1 MAPNRKQ
8 TSKLSPSEFVNVL
21 KQIPVKQIK
30 RQRKD
35 GKIDTLLSMRVKKT
49 HPRDVPLHLVAPV
62 YTPYCPIYDVS
73 QLIACSAPP
82 ARHNPNAIRLKVYT
96 IRDSISSLR
105 SELNSL
111 RSAQF
116 THSVN
121 LPGRLRDILA
131 TASQFKIICW
141 DYRLPGYVSSLSGS
155 LTRSVLSIAN
165 AITPPPSSS
174 SSSSASST
182 SGSLAS
188 SPSHSNTARGSAA
201 AAVPYT
207 ETTTTASVPTKL
219 KPKPQVLA
227 TGSMT

>member
-8 TSKLSPSEFVNVL
+8 TSKLSSSEFIDVL
-21 KQIPVKQIK
+21 KQIPIKQIK

-35 GKIDTLLSMRVKKT
+35 GKIDTLLSMRIKKV

-82 ARHNPNAIRLKVYT
+82 ARHKPNAIRLKVYT

-121 LPGRLRDILA
+121 LPGRLRDVLS

-165 AITPPPSSS
+165 ANTPPPSSS
-174 SSSSASST
+174 SSSSSM
-182 SGSLAS
+182 SGSSAS
-188 SPSHSNTARGSAA
+188 SPSHTNIENHS
-201 AAVPYT
+201 V
-207 ETTTTASVPTKL
+207 TTADT
-219 KPKPQVLA
+219 A
-227 TGSMT
+227 TIKSTTCVSMKNKNKGNNIGL